1 MKTPTLPLA
10 MNRFSRSRGRQSAP
24 SPGGRSAPT
33 DVGGYGSRT
42 QLRVREP
49 RSRGLSLI
57 LTTALASA
65 VGLLSSHAQGFNSG
79 STGADGALLVTAN
92 RVLDLPSDG
101 IFHFTTIEVRAG
113 TTLSFNP
120 NALNTPVHLL
130 ARSNVVIDGRI
141 EVNAGNGSSS
151 PPVGGLGG
159 PGGFN
164 GGNPGT
170 GAIPPGAGY
179 GPGGARGGDNNFT
192 ATAAASGSFGSIG
205 GGGSGNRSAVYGSPL
220 LVPLIGGSG
229 GGGSAGAP
237 GTGGGGG
244 GGALLVASSTSI
256 QVAGSIESIG
266 GNGGVNG
273 VDNGGSGGAIRLLAP
288 KVSGAGT
295 VRVTG
300 PDGGGF
306 GRSRVDTLDR
316 RDLALRFE
324 PAAAATV
331 GSLMMVFPTPRPRL
345 DVVGLASTL
354 IPVGT
359 NSAVFVQLPF
369 GAPTNQL
376 VRIQAT
382 DFSAIVPIRILLT
395 PDNGDPRSFD
405 FEIDNRQINP
415 AVLDATVGFHAN
427 TQVAVQVFTRP
438 GS

>member
-1 MKTPTLPLA
+1 MKTPRPRLP
-10 MNRFSRSRGRQSAP
+10 
-24 SPGGRSAPT
+24 
-33 DVGGYGSRT
+33 
-42 QLRVREP
+42 
-49 RSRGLSLI
+49 LI
-57 LTTALASA
+57 LTTTIASA
-65 VGLLSSHAQGFNSG
+65 AALLSSHAQGFLSG

-113 TTLSFNP
+113 ATLSFKP

-130 ARSNVVIDGRI
+130 ATGNVVIEGRI
-141 EVNAGNGSSS
+141 EVNAGNGSAN

-179 GPGGARGGDNNFT
+179 GPGGARGGTLVFS
-192 ATAAASGSFGSIG
+192 APGTAAGSFGSVG
-205 GGGSGNRSAVYGSPL
+205 NGGSNNRSTVYGSPL

-229 GGGSAGAP
+229 GGGTTGTP

-244 GGALLVASSTSI
+244 GGAVLIASSTSI
-256 QVAGSIESIG
+256 HVPGAIEAIG
-266 GNGGVNG
+266 GNGIVNAA
-273 VDNGGSGGAIRLLAP
+273 DNGGSGGAIRLVAP
-288 KVSGAGT
+288 KVSGAGFI
-295 VRVTG
+295 RVG
-300 PDGGGF
+300 GSDGGGF

-324 PAAAATV
+324 PTGAATV

-345 DVVGLASTL
+345 DIIGLATTL
-354 IPVGT
+354 IPAGT
-359 NSAVFVQLPF
+359 NAAVFVQLPF
-369 GAPTNQL
+369 GAPTNQV
-376 VRIQAT
+376 VRVQAT

-395 PDNGDPRSFD
+395 PDNGEPRAFD
-405 FEIDNRQINP
+405 FQIDNRQTNP